1 MTCRVFAVAN
11 QKGGVGKTTL
21 AMNLAA
27 GLARRGP
34 CAVLDADPQGSASSW
49 VQLATTPSNPAVP
62 VIEVIAAVHDAV
74 EAVRSEYDYLVIDC
88 PPSTESPRVAQ
99 ALSCVDCVLIPVLPS
114 PMDLWASAHI
124 EGMVKEARAINP
136 GLRAFLVLNQME
148 SRNAMA
154 RSMEEVFREFTVPAL
169 RSRLARRA
177 VYRTA
182 ALEGRSVYDLG
193 PRGDSAE
200 KEIESV
206 IAEILPA

>member
-99 ALSCVDCVLIPVLPS
+99 ALGCVDCVLIPVLPS

-124 EGMVKEARAINP
+124 EGMVKEARVINP

>member
-99 ALSCVDCVLIPVLPS
+99 ALGCVDCVLIPVLPS